1 MVPLDR
7 LLAFVVTATIVIVI
21 PGPSV
26 LFVVGRALAAGRRVA
41 VLSVV
46 GNTLGEYCQVLA
58 VAFGIGAI
66 AERSVAAFTVLKLLG
81 GAYLLYL
88 GVRTFRQ
95 RKSLAATLAL
105 PVEAK
110 SDRRSFVEGFTVGIT
125 NPKTVVFL
133 AAVLPQFTSR
143 GAGQVS
149 LQILVLGLVFA
160 GIALVSDTV
169 WAFAAGGV
177 RSWFA
182 HSPRRLELIGGAG
195 GLAIVAVGAGLL
207 ATGRKN

>member
-1 MVPLDR
+1 MVSPDR
-7 LLAFVVTATIVIVI
+7 LLVFVVTATVVIIV

-58 VAFGIGAI
+58 VAVGAGAI
-66 AERSVAAFTVLKLLG
+66 AERSVVAFTILKLLG
-81 GAYLLYL
+81 GAYLCYL
-88 GVRTFRQ
+88 GVRTFRR
-95 RKSLAATLAL
+95 RKSLAASLSAGSG
-105 PVEAK
+105 PR
-110 SDRRSFVEGFTVGIT
+110 SDRRAFGEGFTVGIT

-133 AAVLPQFTSR
+133 AAVLPQFASR
-143 GAGQVS
+143 AAGHVTV
-149 LQILVLGLVFA
+149 QILLLGLVFA
-160 GIALVSDTV
+160 GIALVSDTA

-177 RSWFA
+177 RSWFSR
-182 HSPRRLELIGGAG
+182 SPRRLELIGGAG

-207 ATGRKN
+207 ATGRRN